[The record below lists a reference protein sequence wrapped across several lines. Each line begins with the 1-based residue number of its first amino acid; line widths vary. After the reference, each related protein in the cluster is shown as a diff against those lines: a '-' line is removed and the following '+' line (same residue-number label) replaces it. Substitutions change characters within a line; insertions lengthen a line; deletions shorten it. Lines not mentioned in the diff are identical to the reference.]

1 MANSVTFPV
10 ELGGNGQTITDD
22 ADPTTG
28 LANGGHR
35 LRFVPALSQA
45 VVMAETTVTKAEEAN
60 GSAEEAGAQATGA
73 ASSATAAAGSA
84 SAAASSASAANSS
97 ASTATT
103 KAGEA
108 AQSASDALEYR
119 DQAEIIRDQ
128 TQAIAAGDV
137 DITALQPGTLTN
149 PKDYPSTDGAGNLVV
164 RNVDTDVAA
173 HLASG
178 VETITFDAVD
188 KGTVSTGT
196 VSFDVQSATK
206 QKLTVG
212 GALTIAL
219 TNKPTNDW
227 ELEVDLTNGGSAAIT
242 FPTVNWLVGDGTT
255 STVFADMGVTLNAA
269 GVNTLL
275 FWGTGTGDVY
285 GRAG

>member
-1 MANSVTFPV
+1 MAMTTPDEINLTLYRIVTGDQREFITKFTST
-10 ELGGNGQTITDD
+10 QTALETFSAQLNPMVSSIAQALED
-22 ADPTTG
+22 ALTAAEET
-28 LANGGHR
+28 R
-35 LRFVPALSQA
+35 QQA
-45 VVMAETTVTKAEEAN
+45 VDETTAIKNATDQIKTET
-60 GSAEEAGAQATGA
+60 AQIQ
-73 ASSATAAAGSA
+73 
-84 SAAASSASAANSS
+84 
-97 ASTATT
+97 TAT
-103 KAGEA
+103 
-108 AQSASDALEYR
+108 QSIYDNEVIPARNATQGYR
-119 DQAEIIRDQ
+119 DEAEAIRDQ
-128 TQAIAAGDV
+128 TQAIAVGDV

-188 KGTVSTGT
+188 KGTISTGT
-196 VSFDVQSATK
+196 VSFDVQAATK

-242 FPTVNWLVGDGTT
+242 FPTVNWLIGDGTT

-269 GVNTLL
+269 GANTLL
-275 FWGTGTGDVY
+275 FWGAGAGDVY